1 MHKNLLIEEHEKI
14 YLKKNYVGGRESDI
28 EQEIQKKVFTEDENA
43 PKKIAEFDEKVN
55 KRKR

>member
-43 PKKIAEFDEKVN
+43 HFGFFFDRN
-55 KRKR
+55 